1 MFASITVL
9 DPGRMDH
16 HNEKQTQNVDDDV
29 ALAPQGVLA
38 PVIAPDPPFSVVFA
52 V

>member
-1 MFASITVL
+1 
-9 DPGRMDH
+9 MDH
-16 HNEKQTQNVDDDV
+16 HNEKQTKNVDDDV